1 MIYIKTFEE
10 KISNNVYKVYHGTNN
25 DFKTFDIKKSTQGI
39 IWFTDDINTIINN
52 EHGGMGNKYI
62 LTRYI
67 TINNPAGWD
76 EYNKYYLGQIKQM
89 GYDGIILPQ
98 GDYSD
103 YIVFSNKQIK
113 INPPKLNKTFE
124 LFENTYTLYHGTS
137 SNNLDKIKSKPTK
150 IFLTTDEDVATYY
163 AAKGGELYFLKKE
176 QEFEKQYDQTPDE
189 YFDTEENGEV
199 SMFKALYPK
208 NASPIV
214 IKFEIPK
221 DLISNINDFIGYKGK
236 EFIVNPKYI
245 TEIINIDWDDLEY

>member
-113 INPPKLNKTFE
+113 INPPKLIKTLE
-124 LFENTYTLYHGTS
+124 HLS
-137 SNNLDKIKSKPTK
+137 SKNEKIKLID
-150 IFLTTDEDVATYY
+150 IFEDYPDED
-163 AAKGGELYFLKKE
+163 ELIWQFIGSYDFEKKE
-176 QEFEKQYDQTPDE
+176 YSIKEIDIDE
-189 YFDTEENGEV
+189 
-199 SMFKALYPK
+199 
-208 NASPIV
+208 I
-214 IKFEIPK
+214 
-221 DLISNINDFIGYKGK
+221 ISNDFIENFNDNALPWQK
-236 EFIVNPKYI
+236 KYI
-245 TEIINIDWDDLEY
+245 KQLIKNTTFKPIIVDLDEKIIIDGNHRLMAMYLAGIKKIKIVDINEN

>member
-10 KISNNVYKVYHGTNN
+10 KLSNNVYKVYHGTNN

-113 INPPKLNKTFE
+113 INPPKLIKTLE
-124 LFENTYTLYHGTS
+124 HLS
-137 SNNLDKIKSKPTK
+137 SKNEKIKLID
-150 IFLTTDEDVATYY
+150 IFEDYPDED
-163 AAKGGELYFLKKE
+163 ELIWQFIGSYDFEKKE
-176 QEFEKQYDQTPDE
+176 YSIKEIDIDE
-189 YFDTEENGEV
+189 
-199 SMFKALYPK
+199 
-208 NASPIV
+208 I
-214 IKFEIPK
+214 
-221 DLISNINDFIGYKGK
+221 ISNDFIENFNDNALPWQK
-236 EFIVNPKYI
+236 KYI
-245 TEIINIDWDDLEY
+245 KQLIKNTTFKPIIVDLDEKIIINGNHRLMAMYLAGIKKIKIVDINEN

>member
-10 KISNNVYKVYHGTNN
+10 KLSNNVYKVYHGTNN

-89 GYDGIILPQ
+89 GYDGIILPH
-98 GDYSD
+98 DNYSD

-113 INPPKLNKTFE
+113 INPPKLIKTLE
-124 LFENTYTLYHGTS
+124 HLS
-137 SNNLDKIKSKPTK
+137 SKNEKIKLID
-150 IFLTTDEDVATYY
+150 IFEDYPDED
-163 AAKGGELYFLKKE
+163 ELIWQFIGSYDFEKKE
-176 QEFEKQYDQTPDE
+176 YSIKEIDIDE
-189 YFDTEENGEV
+189 
-199 SMFKALYPK
+199 
-208 NASPIV
+208 I
-214 IKFEIPK
+214 
-221 DLISNINDFIGYKGK
+221 ISNDFIENFNDNALPWQK
-236 EFIVNPKYI
+236 KYI
-245 TEIINIDWDDLEY
+245 KQLIKNTTFKPIIVDLDEKIIIDGNHRLMAMYLAGIKKIKIVDINEN

>member
-10 KISNNVYKVYHGTNN
+10 KLSNNVYKVYHGTNN

-113 INPPKLNKTFE
+113 INPPKLIKTLE
-124 LFENTYTLYHGTS
+124 HLS
-137 SNNLDKIKSKPTK
+137 SKNEKIKLID
-150 IFLTTDEDVATYY
+150 IFEDYPDED
-163 AAKGGELYFLKKE
+163 ELIWQFIGSYDFEKKE
-176 QEFEKQYDQTPDE
+176 YSIKEIDIDE
-189 YFDTEENGEV
+189 
-199 SMFKALYPK
+199 
-208 NASPIV
+208 I
-214 IKFEIPK
+214 
-221 DLISNINDFIGYKGK
+221 ISNDFIENFNDNALPWQK
-236 EFIVNPKYI
+236 KYI
-245 TEIINIDWDDLEY
+245 KQLIKNTTFKPIIVDLDEKIIIDGNHRLMAMYLAGIKKIKIVDINEN